1 MVSFAKAF
9 HKCMNVESVKAKFF
23 IKGNPCHLVTL
34 RKAGQW
40 CSRRHSTEQRS
51 LWWEA
56 ALAQGSSENPPKK
69 LCGSLRET
77 DVPVWAP
84 SHWQLQQ
91 EWRRRRRSRQSPWS
105 PQGGR
110 PGCVETDHQPL
121 HWNHWSDHQ
130 LFTWNWGWKGAGEQ
144 RRNCKRLCTLK
155 RSPKKD
161 YLDEFDDHEDLDE
174 SGEVFT
180 IMICIDLYFKLCVA
194 Q

>member
-9 HKCMNVESVKAKFF
+9 HKCMNVESLKAKFF

-56 ALAQGSSENPPKK
+56 AHAQGSSENPPKK
-69 LCGSLRET
+69 LCGSLREN

-91 EWRRRRRSRQSPWS
+91 EWRQRRRSRQSPWS

-110 PGCVETDHQPL
+110 PGCVETVIINHCIGIIDLIINCSPEVEDEKEL
-121 HWNHWSDHQ
+121 ESSGEIAKGCVHWNGH
-130 LFTWNWGWKGAGEQ
+130 L
-144 RRNCKRLCTLK
+144 RRIILMNLMTMKTLMNRVK
-155 RSPKKD
+155 F
-161 YLDEFDDHEDLDE
+161 L
-174 SGEVFT
+174 
-180 IMICIDLYFKLCVA
+180 